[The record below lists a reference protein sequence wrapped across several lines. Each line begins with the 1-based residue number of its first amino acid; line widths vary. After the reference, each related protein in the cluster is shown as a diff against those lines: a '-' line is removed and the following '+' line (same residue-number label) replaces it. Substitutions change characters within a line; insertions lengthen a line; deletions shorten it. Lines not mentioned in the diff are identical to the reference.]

1 MIDILLADDQPQVRS
16 ALRLLFEQQPDLCVL
31 GEAVDAQGILDWLS
45 ATCPDAV
52 LLDWELP
59 GLHGGNALATLR
71 ARRPH
76 LKLIALSGRPEARDA
91 ALAAGMDAF
100 VSKGD
105 PPEELLSAVCCCWS
119 QSRAKCQAGRKR

>member
-1 MIDILLADDQPQVRS
+1 MIEILLADDQPQVRS
-16 ALRLLFEQQPDLCVL
+16 ALRLLLEQQPDIHVL
-31 GEAVDAQGILDWLS
+31 GEAVDAQDVLDWPS

-59 GLHGGNALATLR
+59 GLQGGNALATLR
-71 ARRPH
+71 ARRPQ
-76 LKLIALSGRPEARDA
+76 LKVIALSGRPEARDA

-105 PPEELLSAVCCCWS
+105 PPEQLLAAVRSCGF
-119 QSRAKCQAGRKR
+119 QPHAK